1 MKYNIPMRT
10 TLAIKMRPQKL
21 DEVIAQEHLK
31 PILKKMV
38 DNKELFSLIF
48 YGPSGTG
55 KTTIASCL
63 VNELGLPHRS
73 INATTTNKKEL
84 DLIFEESS
92 YYPGNIVIVDEIHRL
107 NKDKQ
112 DLFLSYVEDSKITLI
127 GLTTQNPYFSINPA
141 LRSRV
146 LLLEV
151 KALTNEQIETYLET
165 TIKDKRGLD
174 NKFKVKK
181 EVIKFIAQKANG
193 DLRLALN
200 FLEMGTLLSSDEN
213 ITIDTLAEN
222 ISRSALINDKDGD
235 GIYDLMSAFQKSIR
249 GSDVQAALYYLGLL
263 ISANDLDALERRLIV
278 TAYEDIGLANPSI
291 VQKTLNA
298 VNSARLVGFPEARII
313 LANIVIE
320 LALSPKSKSAIIAI
334 DKALAQIEKQAY
346 PVPAYL
352 KLTPVNLAEE
362 EKYDYGGYDYWHK
375 IQYLPD
381 QIKDEEFYLPWDTSS
396 YEVLLKKNYEN
407 QKKTKRVNSFKPFK
421 K

>member
-1 MKYNIPMRT
+1 MRT

-63 VNELGLPHRS
+63 VNELGLPYRS

-84 DLIFEESS
+84 DLVFEESS

-112 DLFLSYVEDSKITLI
+112 DLFLSYVEDNKITLI

-151 KALTNEQIETYLET
+151 KALTNEQIESYLET

-181 EVIKFIAQKANG
+181 DVIKFIAQKANG

-200 FLEMGTLLSSDEN
+200 YLEMGTLLSADDH
-213 ITIDTLAEN
+213 ITIETLAEN

-263 ISANDLDALERRLIV
+263 ISANDLDALERRLLV

-298 VNSARLVGFPEARII
+298 VNASRLVGFPEARII

-320 LALSPKSKSAIIAI
+320 LALSPKSKSAILAI
-334 DKALAQIEKQAY
+334 DNALAQIEKQAY

-352 KLTPVNLAEE
+352 KLTPVDLAEE

-381 QIKDEEFYLPWDTSS
+381 PIKDAEFYQPWETSS
-396 YEVLLKKNYEN
+396 YESLLKKNYEN
-407 QKKTKRVNSFKPFK
+407 QKKIQRVNSFKPFK

>member
-1 MKYNIPMRT
+1 
-10 TLAIKMRPQKL
+10 MRPQKL